1 MYYDEMYLCGHF
13 EQSSTRY
20 GNIFPTL
27 HSSGGTQTLR
37 SRACPWGTDGSLC
50 VCLTKE
56 EVCPF
61 DMN

>member
-1 MYYDEMYLCGHF
+1 MYYDEIYHPGCF

-27 HSSGGTQTLR
+27 HSSDSAQSLQ
-37 SRACPWGTDGSLC
+37 SRTCPWGTDGSLC
-50 VCLTKE
+50 VCLTEE

-61 DMN
+61 DTN